1 MQFWKICFILTYIL
15 SARFQLKNLNALAWL
30 GTHHY
35 KICSKNHDL
44 ESLQPQG
51 FEPAP
56 CCVKSDDALAQWI
69 TGPQSWIV
77 HGWKVQSW
85 SLGLKYPVTMSKTSC
100 FITYFSI
107 SWIMLCYIYLSTI
120 QTIIKYLFI
129 CKWKQMKILKDK
141 LIVRLSV
148 ICTFGITFWLTY
160 VNKFWSGGKE
170 KQEVNKLDVILI

>member
-1 MQFWKICFILTYIL
+1 
-15 SARFQLKNLNALAWL
+15 
-30 GTHHY
+30 
-35 KICSKNHDL
+35 
-44 ESLQPQG
+44 
-51 FEPAP
+51 
-56 CCVKSDDALAQWI
+56 
-69 TGPQSWIV
+69 
-77 HGWKVQSW
+77 
-85 SLGLKYPVTMSKTSC
+85 MSKTSC

-129 CKWKQMKILKDK
+129 CKWKRMKILKDD

-170 KQEVNKLDVILI
+170 KPTVNKFNAILSQDTYLDFKKKISILLKYLFRPIVRKKIKSKYFRLFVTVIILA